1 MKNSNENLLTQN
13 QFIGFFPGTRF
24 RYIHDVNGQT
34 IQGNDKLD
42 LTWNQ
47 KGYGVFFTV
56 NGFPPTGSA
65 DQSQLLSLN
74 GNYVDFDVDATLSQE
89 EKEKLIQE
97 AIMSGMEEGVPAPT
111 IINRTQKG
119 VHLIWLYLE
128 HLVPTS
134 GNIEKWRNVQ
144 KRLVQC
150 FKGDKAA
157 IDPSRVL
164 RVPYTLHLKDPN
176 NPFEIRIMYYKPE
189 AKYTLE
195 ELDIAVPEYSENESN
210 GNKTSAIEIL
220 REGVKVGEG
229 MRHMA
234 MAQVAGLVLKDATTP
249 KQVEIAR
256 LALYGWDRTVVKS
269 PEPFHQRKKELDNT
283 IEGILEREIASRETG
298 ATPTEKAPIDK
309 LHIWTI
315 GEILSHDFGEE
326 DWLIESLISKQ
337 GITALSG
344 HPGDFKTWVSI
355 HKALCVARGGLVF
368 GKYKATQG
376 GVLVIDEEDHLRLLK
391 KRLRLLGAKETDNI
405 YYLSQNGIKVDNEE
419 TSNAILEIIKEKN
432 IKLLILDSLVRVH
445 QQDENDAK
453 GMAKVFS
460 WLQKITGAGASILFT
475 HHHRKQQGFG
485 KINPGQSMRGSSDI
499 LAAVDCHIVIEKK
512 QDEDCLIIRQTK
524 LRQDELLKPF
534 EVKILKDALDDA
546 GKPSPSGF
554 EYAGDHDEKKK
565 KAEEAAEALT
575 DFLSDGMKSRDD
587 IHVALSEEFG
597 KTAIDDGIKIAEK
610 SGQNMRVP
618 KEELEKDQR
627 KKAYYRLPPKDYSN
641 LPGTDSYYS
650 AEDDDLP
657 VSQLSIE
664 AGKQEDEK
672 GDLTETPSQ
681 HDS

>member
-1 MKNSNENLLTQN
+1 M
-13 QFIGFFPGTRF
+13 
-24 RYIHDVNGQT
+24 
-34 IQGNDKLD
+34 
-42 LTWNQ
+42 
-47 KGYGVFFTV
+47 
-56 NGFPPTGSA
+56 
-65 DQSQLLSLN
+65 
-74 GNYVDFDVDATLSQE
+74 
-89 EKEKLIQE
+89 
-97 AIMSGMEEGVPAPT
+97 
-111 IINRTQKG
+111 
-119 VHLIWLYLE
+119 
-128 HLVPTS
+128 
-134 GNIEKWRNVQ
+134 
-144 KRLVQC
+144 
-150 FKGDKAA
+150 
-157 IDPSRVL
+157 
-164 RVPYTLHLKDPN
+164 
-176 NPFEIRIMYYKPE
+176 
-189 AKYTLE
+189 
-195 ELDIAVPEYSENESN
+195 
-210 GNKTSAIEIL
+210 
-220 REGVKVGEG
+220 
-229 MRHMA
+229 
-234 MAQVAGLVLKDATTP
+234 
-249 KQVEIAR
+249 
-256 LALYGWDRTVVKS
+256 
-269 PEPFHQRKKELDNT
+269 
-283 IEGILEREIASRETG
+283 
-298 ATPTEKAPIDK
+298 
-309 LHIWTI
+309 
-315 GEILSHDFGEE
+315 
-326 DWLIESLISKQ
+326 
-337 GITALSG
+337 
-344 HPGDFKTWVSI
+344 
-355 HKALCVARGGLVF
+355 F